1 MFAIMYMGGSNQEPL
16 LAGIP
21 KTAEHDVFSES
32 GLFYVHFCIYLAHTE
47 ECRSPLFDRT
57 QS

>member
-1 MFAIMYMGGSNQEPL
+1 MFVIMYVDGSNQEPL
-16 LAGIP
+16 LAVIP

-32 GLFYVHFCIYLAHTE
+32 GLFYIHFCIYLAHTE
-47 ECRSPLFDRT
+47 ESRSHLFDRT

>member
-1 MFAIMYMGGSNQEPL
+1 MGGINQEPL
-16 LAGIP
+16 LAVLP

-32 GLFYVHFCIYLAHTE
+32 GLFYIHFCIYLAHTE
-47 ECRSPLFDRT
+47 ECRSRLFDRT